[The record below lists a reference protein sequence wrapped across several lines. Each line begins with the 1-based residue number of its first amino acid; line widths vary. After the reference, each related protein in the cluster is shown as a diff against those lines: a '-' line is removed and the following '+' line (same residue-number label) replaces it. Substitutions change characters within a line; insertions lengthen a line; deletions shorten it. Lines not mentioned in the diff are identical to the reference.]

1 MSARNEKDNSGFLS
15 KLTERERRLAMA
27 MFAVFGVILILVPVT
42 LVQGSMDEVQTE
54 TEQYRNA
61 LDLLAAGAPQ
71 YLEQKKSQKQNQS
84 HKDVSDEVLENND
97 LKLTS
102 FVAEQAS
109 AVDITVTS
117 YDEDQLPFGDSKSD
131 EGPIIIEN
139 QLRVEI
145 REAEMAKLVSL
156 MDRIEKSKEPVFIKR
171 LDVRKHRA
179 RNSEGKVRAVLTV
192 STFVRK
198 EKES

>member
-1 MSARNEKDNSGFLS
+1 MSTENKKKGGVLANLSDREK
-15 KLTERERRLAMA
+15 RLMMA
-27 MFAVFGVILILVPVT
+27 MFAVFAVILIIIPVT
-42 LVQGSMDEVQTE
+42 LVQNAMDEVETE
-54 TEQYRNA
+54 TESYRQA
-61 LDLLAAGAPQ
+61 LDLLAAGAPE

-84 HKDVSDEVLENND
+84 HKDISDEVLDNND

-102 FVAEQAS
+102 FVAEQAG

-117 YDEDQLPFGDSKSD
+117 YDEDQLPFGDTKSG

-145 REAEMAKLVSL
+145 REAEMAKLISL
-156 MDRIEKSKEPVFIKR
+156 MDRIEKSSEPVFIKR
-171 LDVRKHRA
+171 LDVREHRS
-179 RNSEGKVRAVLTV
+179 RNSVGKVRAVLTV

-198 EKES
+198 QKES

>member
-1 MSARNEKDNSGFLS
+1 MSARSEKEKKSILANLSG
-15 KLTERERRLAMA
+15 RERRLLMA
-27 MFAVFGVILILVPVT
+27 MFAVFAIILVIIPVY
-42 LVQGSMDEVQTE
+42 LVQGAMDEVETE
-54 TEQYRNA
+54 TAQYRNA

-71 YLEQKKSQKQNQS
+71 YLEQKKNQQDNQS
-84 HKDVSDEVLENND
+84 HKQISDEVLENNEI
-97 LKLTS
+97 KLTS

-117 YDEDQLPFGDSKSD
+117 YDEDQLPFGDTKRD

-145 REAEMAKLVSL
+145 REAQMNKLVSL
-156 MDRIEKSKEPVFIKR
+156 MDRIEKSSEPVFIKR

-198 EKES
+198 QEES